1 MAVGAWFVGLLIL
14 GLPIAFV
21 LAATAMI
28 YIALGGNT
36 ILFRSY
42 PQQFFGGLESYGLLA
57 LPLFMLLGE
66 FMNAGGI
73 GRRLMAFALAL
84 LGSVRGGL
92 AYVNLLANMMMASI
106 LGSAVA
112 QITIMSKIAVPEME
126 RTGYPR
132 DVSVA
137 ITAAGGLLAPIIPP
151 SMLFIIFGVIA
162 QMPIGDLFIAGI
174 LPGVMIFVAFIGVIA
189 WLGRKHGF
197 PTTPPMS
204 LRERL
209 RPILDALPAALIPTA
224 IIGTILGG
232 FATPTE
238 AAAIASL
245 AALLIGLFV
254 YREMT
259 WRDIFPACMA
269 AARGAAVVL
278 FLIAAAQVFSWV
290 ITFQN
295 LPALVAA
302 WLQDVTS
309 SPIVFLLLLN
319 LLLLGLGMITDPIP
333 AIILVVPVLLPVATD
348 VYHIDPFQFG
358 VVLCLNL
365 TLGLLTPPVGTGL
378 FAAALMGGVKAER
391 IARLLLPFFLATA
404 CVILLMVFFPWL
416 TTGPKDWLS

>member
-1 MAVGAWFVGLLIL
+1 MAVGAWFLALLML
-14 GLPIAFV
+14 GVPIAFV

-28 YIALGGNT
+28 YIALSGNL

-42 PQQFFGGLESYGLLA
+42 PQQFFGGLENYGLLA

-84 LGSVRGGL
+84 LGSLRGGL

-174 LPGVMIFVAFIGVIA
+174 LPGVMIFAAFIGVIA
-189 WLGRKHGF
+189 WLGRRHGF
-197 PTTPPMS
+197 PATPKMS

-209 RPILDALPAALIPTA
+209 RPVLDALPAAVIPVA

-232 FATPTE
+232 LATPTE

-302 WLQDVTS
+302 WLQSVTS
-309 SPIVFLLLLN
+309 SPIIFLLLLN

-348 VYHIDPFQFG
+348 VYQIDPFQFG

-391 IARLLLPFFLATA
+391 IAKLLLPFFLATA
-404 CVILLMVFFPWL
+404 IVILLMVFFPWL